1 MKSARVVPL
10 HKENSKTDTG
20 NYRPVSI
27 LSCISKVL
35 ERAVYNQIELFQIEI
50 TCSMNNNQ
58 ASGLHGFSTDTTPT
72 FLTDYIRCKIDKG
85 DLTGLVLLDLQ
96 KAFDTVDHNILLSKL
111 SALGLIQTSVNW
123 FKSFLTQRSQ
133 LVEVDGTRSETR
145 NVTCGVPQGSILG
158 PLLFLIYV
166 NEMENA
172 VNCKLLLYADD
183 SCLLVSGKNV

>member
-20 NYRPVSI
+20 NYRPVS
-27 LSCISKVL
+27 ISKVL

-58 ASGLHGFSTDTTPT
+58 ASGLHGFSTDTTLT

-85 DLTGLVLLDLQ
+85 DLIGLVLLDLQ

-111 SALGLIQTSVNW
+111 SALGHIQTSVNW
-123 FKSFLTQRSQ
+123 FKSYLTQRSQ

-145 NVTCGVPQGSILG
+145 NVTCGVSQGSILG